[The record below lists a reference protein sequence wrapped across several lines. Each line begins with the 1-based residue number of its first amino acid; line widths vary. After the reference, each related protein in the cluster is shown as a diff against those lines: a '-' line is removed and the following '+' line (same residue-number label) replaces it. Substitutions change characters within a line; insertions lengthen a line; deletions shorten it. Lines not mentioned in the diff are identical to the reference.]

1 MITLI
6 LILLIVLCVFA
17 KYKDNN
23 SSLWEETWSIIFY
36 ISGFGAIFTF
46 VAWFIILIC
55 LTSCRTINPKIE
67 MLQEQNKQIEEK
79 VAISVEQYMNYEK
92 DTFTELKPE
101 SYINLVN
108 LYPELKSDELIKQ
121 EIELYTT
128 NNEKIVELK
137 EMKIE
142 ETMYKWLIYFGK

>member
-6 LILLIVLCVFA
+6 LIVLIALFVFA
-17 KYKDNN
+17 KYKDNL
-23 SSLWEETWSIIFY
+23 SDMWEDTWCVLSY
-36 ISGFGAIFTF
+36 VLGFGAAITF

-55 LTSCRTINPKIE
+55 LVSCRTINPKIE

-108 LYPELKSDELIKQ
+108 LYPELKSDELIQKQ
-121 EIELYTT
+121 IELYTI

-142 ETMYKWLIYFGK
+142 ETIYKWLLYFGK